1 MDWNKT
7 RGEVFSNKFKMSYK
21 KDIENKCVGIGLEV
35 RDRLVC
41 DGIDRSTA
49 ETLST
54 FATMSALKAAF
65 WTENKLNMR
74 FCDAIRKF
82 VEMHKDD
89 FGNLDSATAV
99 VEIRRLMEED
109 ELRPEPTEYST
120 EAVF

>member
-1 MDWNKT
+1 MN
-7 RGEVFSNKFKMSYK
+7 FK

-35 RDRLVC
+35 RDRLVY

-65 WTENKLNMR
+65 WTENKLNKR
-74 FCDAIRKF
+74 FYDAIQKF
-82 VEMHKDD
+82 IERHKDD
-89 FGNLDSATAV
+89 FRNLDSTTAV

-109 ELRPEPTEYST
+109 DLKPELAEDSNE
-120 EAVF
+120 EVF

>member
-1 MDWNKT
+1 
-7 RGEVFSNKFKMSYK
+7 MSFK
-21 KDIENKCVGIGLEV
+21 KDIENKCVGIGLKV

-82 VEMHKDD
+82 IERHKDG

-99 VEIRRLMEED
+99 VEIRRLMED
-109 ELRPEPTEYST
+109 DDLKPEPAEDSN
-120 EAVF
+120 EEVF

>member
-1 MDWNKT
+1 
-7 RGEVFSNKFKMSYK
+7 MSYK
-21 KDIENKCVGIGLEV
+21 KDIENKCVGIGLDV
-35 RDRLVC
+35 RDNLIS
-41 DGIDRSTA
+41 DGIDRNTA

-99 VEIRRLMEED
+99 VEIRRLIEED
-109 ELRPEPTEYST
+109 DLRPEPAEDSN
-120 EAVF
+120 EEVF

>member
-21 KDIENKCVGIGLEV
+21 KDIENKCVGIGLDV
-35 RDRLVC
+35 RDNLIS
-41 DGIDRSTA
+41 DGIDRNTA

-99 VEIRRLMEED
+99 VEIRRLIEED
-109 ELRPEPTEYST
+109 DLRPEPAEDSN
-120 EAVF
+120 EEVF